1 MRNGPD
7 KYIRAVEAAKYLGLT
22 ITEFLDGVKS
32 GEIPQPYMLGLHRR
46 WKLIE
51 LDTKAPEPTVRN
63 LMGRGLSN
71 REELNSCQNMEL

>member
-22 ITEFLDGVKS
+22 ITEFLDAVDS
-32 GEIPQPYMLGLHRR
+32 GKIPQPYMLGLHRR

-51 LDTKAPEPTVRN
+51 LDKKTP
-63 LMGRGLSN
+63 
-71 REELNSCQNMEL
+71 